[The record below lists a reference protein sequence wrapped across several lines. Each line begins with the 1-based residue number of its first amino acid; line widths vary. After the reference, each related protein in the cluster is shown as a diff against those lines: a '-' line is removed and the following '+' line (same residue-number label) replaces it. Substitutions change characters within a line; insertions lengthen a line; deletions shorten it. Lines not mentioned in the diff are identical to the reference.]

1 MLDCEIIWKWKI
13 GKVEYVYWKLRNLKI
28 NIFFKVNDIK
38 IILEK
43 RNKMNN
49 KVNEFS
55 KN

>member
-13 GKVEYVYWKLRNLKI
+13 GKVEYVYWKLRN
-28 NIFFKVNDIK
+28 IFFKVNDIK
-38 IILEK
+38 TILEK
-43 RNKMNN
+43 RNKMNS